1 MTISEWDGVEEE
13 SKGHRCTPRLPS
25 ASLAARVVK
34 ALLFR
39 FSDGFICA
47 LRPPP
52 SLPRRASDPLG
63 GGAAAQD
70 KAQRSAIEPQKNPR
84 SWNSQAPP
92 SSASGAS
99 VPHDPRARTP
109 LKTPSKDARA
119 VAVTPHA
126 AARERERVRARDRA
140 QVTSVLKPRYFEY
153 PNPC

>member
-13 SKGHRCTPRLPS
+13 SKGHRYPPRLPT
-25 ASLAARVVK
+25 ASVAARIVK

-70 KAQRSAIEPQKNPR
+70 KAPRSAIEPQKNPR

-92 SSASGAS
+92 SSASVAN
-99 VPHDPRARTP
+99 DPRARTP
-109 LKTPSKDARA
+109 LKTPSKDTRA

-140 QVTSVLKPRYFEY
+140 QVTSVLKLRFFEY